1 MNLIDEWPE
10 RDRPWAARY
19 MVVVSRPEVSSAA
32 IDARARELISALR
45 EADAP
50 ADVLFGD
57 PGEIAEEDVRVLGTN
72 EEAVSA
78 SEGGGPR
85 QGLSFIGT
93 ALTFLGVSSAL
104 VMLTR
109 GVWQIDV
116 ELGPLCIVLGI
127 LGVSI
132 AANLAWTL
140 FVAGSTGWTLVVGAG
155 GLAYMAG
162 CIWLAAAVGPGYLLI
177 AGVPLWALMIG
188 MALPGVLVLLVAR
201 LVPRRPLRSAWADD
215 EWLRRF
221 RGAMRSQGVYG
232 DVARE
237 HERSV
242 RAGIDEGEGGYYV
255 EFGHPV
261 VFARSLAVD
270 DNRAA
275 IRRWRWSSSF
285 QVAVPLLMCVLI
297 SFSESF
303 GAWRSPAMIFLF
315 VSGIVTAYTS
325 WRHRPAEQKR

>member
-10 RDRPWAARY
+10 RDRPWATRY
-19 MVVVSRPEVSSAA
+19 MVAVSQPEVSSAA
-32 IDARARELISALR
+32 IDARTRELISALR
-45 EADAP
+45 EADTP
-50 ADVLFGD
+50 ADALFGD

-78 SEGGGPR
+78 SEGGGAR
-85 QGLSFIGT
+85 QGLNFIGT

-109 GVWQIDV
+109 GVWRMDV
-116 ELGPLCIVLGI
+116 ELGPLCIVFGI
-127 LGVSI
+127 LGAAI

-140 FVAGSTGWTLVVGAG
+140 FVAGRTGWTLVVGAG
-155 GLAYMAG
+155 GLAFMAG
-162 CIWLAAAVGPGYLLI
+162 CIWFAATVGPGHLLI
-177 AGVPLWALMIG
+177 AGVPFWVLMIG
-188 MALPGVLVLLVAR
+188 MTLPGVLVLLVAR
-201 LVPRRPLRSAWADD
+201 LVPRRPLRAAWADD
-215 EWLRRF
+215 QWLRRF
-221 RGAMRSQGVYG
+221 RGAMRSQGLSG
-232 DVARE
+232 ELARE

-242 RAGIDEGEGGYYV
+242 RAGIDEGEGGYYA

-261 VFARSLAVD
+261 VLARSLAMD
-270 DNRAA
+270 DNPAA

-285 QVAVPLLMCVLI
+285 QVAVPLLMCVLV

-315 VSGIVTAYTS
+315 VSGMVTAYTS
-325 WRHRPAEQKR
+325 WRHRPEVRQR